1 MKPYIGR
8 FAPSPTGALHI
19 GSLFAALISFLEA
32 KSKGGE
38 WHLRVEDADPSRCIK
53 SMIKEI
59 PQTLEAFHLFWDGE
73 IVLQSPQEAV
83 YRSYLDY
90 LQERHLVYPCSYSR
104 KEWERKLRG
113 EKVTLSSK
121 ERKTTLRLRTFNRL
135 IKFDDAIM
143 GTYQTNLVEENS
155 DFVLQRADGSFSYQ
169 LAVVVDDAQ
178 LKVSDVVRGVDLI
191 DSTPR
196 QIYLQEVLELP
207 QVKYMHF
214 PILVNNRGQKWSK
227 QTYAP
232 PLNLSKK
239 RETLLALLS
248 LLKFSQ
254 PLPRAATLPELLA
267 WAQQHWSQICLPR
280 QKAVIINPF
289 AI

>member
-8 FAPSPTGALHI
+8 FAPSPTGYLHI

-38 WHLRVEDADPSRCIK
+38 WHLRIEDADPSRCIK

-73 IVLQSPQEAV
+73 IVLQSNQQTM
-83 YRSYLDY
+83 YQSYLDY
-90 LQERHLVYPCSYSR
+90 LKKKHLVYPCSYSR
-104 KEWERKLRG
+104 KEWKLKLQGETTQPPKGRK
-113 EKVTLSSK
+113 S
-121 ERKTTLRLRTFNRL
+121 TLRLRTCNRL
-135 IKFDDAIM
+135 IKFNDGIM
-143 GTYQTNLVEENS
+143 GTYEAKLVKENS

-169 LAVVVDDAQ
+169 LAVVVDDEQ

-191 DSTPR
+191 DSTPQ
-196 QIYLQEVLELP
+196 QIYLQEVLGFS
-207 QVKYMHF
+207 QVNYMHF
-214 PILVNNRGQKWSK
+214 PVLVNEKGQKWSK
-227 QTYAP
+227 QTHAP

-239 RETLLALLS
+239 RETLLVLLS
-248 LLKFSQ
+248 LLSF
-254 PLPRAATLPELLA
+254 PEPPPATATLPELLS
-267 WAQQHWSQICLPR
+267 WVQQHWSNTCLPQ

-289 AI
+289 TI

>member
-59 PQTLEAFHLFWDGE
+59 PQTLEAFHLFWDGD
-73 IVLQSPQEAV
+73 
-83 YRSYLDY
+83 RSYLDY